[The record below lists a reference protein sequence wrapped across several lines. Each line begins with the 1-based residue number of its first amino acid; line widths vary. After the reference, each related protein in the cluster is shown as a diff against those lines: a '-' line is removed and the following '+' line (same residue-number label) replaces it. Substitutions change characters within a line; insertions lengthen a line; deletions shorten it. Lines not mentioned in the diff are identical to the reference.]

1 MTVQELINQGYGGYQ
16 GWSDA
21 AAEADFRATGGQGKR
36 TGGGSSSSGGG
47 FDFNFEDEAKKAYG
61 ELGAYYDRILRESQG
76 DVNLAITRLDE
87 DYSRGERYK
96 RENIAIQLDQ
106 QEQQRK
112 QAINQ
117 TEGVSNAR
125 GLMGRSSFA
134 GGFGLGDERKNTVI
148 DAFNKN
154 KTATETDLT
163 RFLEGNKIERE
174 RKVTD
179 MRTNLQRKEFDL
191 EQNRRKESADLAN
204 IRGQRALSRFNSG
217 LI

>member
-1 MTVQELINQGYGGYQ
+1 MKVLIACEESQVVTSEFRRIGH
-16 GWSDA
+16 
-21 AAEADFRATGGQGKR
+21 EAYSCDILPC
-36 TGGGSSSSGGG
+36 SGGHP
-47 FDFNFEDEAKKAYG
+47 EWH
-61 ELGAYYDRILRESQG
+61 IQG
-76 DVNLAITRLDE
+76 DVIPLLKEEWDLIIAHPPCTYLTTTGNKWMKPEFKERFPNRLE
-87 DYSRGERYK
+87 
-96 RENIAIQLDQ
+96 
-106 QEQQRK
+106 QRK
-112 QAINQ
+112 EAIKQ
-117 TEGVSNAR
+117 TEGASNSR

-148 DAFNKN
+148 DAFNRN
-154 KTATETDLT
+154 KAATETDLT

-204 IRGQRALSRFNSG
+204 IRGQRALSRFNSS